1 MVGFSKMHMSLSFQ
15 QSPISQWN
23 KETVSVCQQGII
35 GNPSRNS
42 LKSLAFVPSPGDYCQ
57 RGKLKT
63 TPCQKVIE
71 SSPSKKDIHFRLRH
85 LFFLFPV
92 FQGLWQLHVTRC
104 GRYVRATAMAVAAAG
119 RRFCFALRGYG
130 GGGDAT
136 CNEES

>member
-1 MVGFSKMHMSLSFQ
+1 MIGFSKMHMSLSFQ

-23 KETVSVCQQGII
+23 KETVSVYQQGII

-42 LKSLAFVPSPGDYCQ
+42 LKSLAFVPSPSVYCP

-63 TPCQKVIE
+63 TPCQKIIE
-71 SSPSKKDIHFRLRH
+71 SSPSTKKNPFQTQT
-85 LFFLFPV
+85 FFVL

-119 RRFCFALRGYG
+119 RRVCFALRGYG

-136 CNEES
+136 CND